1 MASMAKLDRRRLRDE
16 IHALYRADHAELG
29 AAGTAELLEQGRQ
42 WDLAPV
48 LAARGVV
55 VFPHARVRDCG
66 HQIAAAVHACLD
78 SGADRVLV
86 LSVLH
91 AASDELEEARVRVAA
106 GEDPARFPIWG
117 IQGPGLPGRE
127 EWRQDH
133 ALMSFRHFFASE
145 VQRRGARG
153 PEVIER
159 YPYLAGGHPDRLPG
173 IEEVARLAE
182 EAVVIATTDPFH
194 HGLGYGDGPEQ
205 SLSPEAGGRE
215 LARRT
220 IEEGIAI
227 LEGGDYPEYN
237 AHCVVAKSDGR
248 DVGQVFRFLRGP
260 LRGRILDLVT
270 SDTSAIYHQPAPTW
284 VAGALV
290 AWQPGGAPNSPDR
303 PERAALE

>member
-1 MASMAKLDRRRLRDE
+1 MTLDRRRLRDE
-16 IHALYRADHAELG
+16 IHALYRTDHAELG
-29 AAGTAELLEQGRQ
+29 AAGTAELLEHGRRF
-42 WDLAPV
+42 DLAPV

-91 AASDELEEARVRVAA
+91 AFSDELEEARVRVAA
-106 GEDPARFPIWG
+106 GEDPARFPVWG

-133 ALMSFRHFFASE
+133 ALMSFRHFLAAE
-145 VQRRGARG
+145 TRRRGIPG
-153 PEVIER
+153 PQVIER
-159 YPYLAGGHPDRLPG
+159 YPYLAGGRPERLPG
-173 IEEVARLAE
+173 IDELARLAE
-182 EAVVIATTDPFH
+182 EAVVVATTDPFH
-194 HGLGYGDGPEQ
+194 HGLGYGDSPEQ

-227 LEGGDYPEYN
+227 LERGDYHGYN

-248 DVGQVFRFLRGP
+248 DVGQVFRLLRGP
-260 LRGRILDLVT
+260 MRGRIPDLVT
-270 SDTSAIYHQPAPTW
+270 SDASVIYHQPAPTW
-284 VAGALV
+284 VAGALLE
-290 AWQPGGAPNSPDR
+290 WRRGTDR
-303 PERAALE
+303 AGRAG

>member
-91 AASDELEEARVRVAA
+91 AFSDEMEDARVRVAA
-106 GEDPARFPIWG
+106 GEDPALFPCWG

-215 LARRT
+215 LARRA